1 MLALLGKEVAW
12 VRLKRHDTAGHAALA
27 RFADQQGEHG
37 LVAAVH
43 AIEIADGQRTRAGE
57 FGVVKA
63 AKNLHGATQ
72 VFSKAASAS
81 G

>member
-1 MLALLGKEVAW
+1 LALLGKEVAW
-12 VRLKRHDTAGHAALA
+12 VRLERHDTTGHAALA

-37 LVAAVH
+37 LVPTVH
-43 AIEIADGQRTRAGE
+43 AIEVADGQRTCAGD

-63 AKNLHGATQ
+63 AKNLHGVVQ
-72 VFSKAASAS
+72 VFNKAATAL